1 MGEKKKY
8 NVVVIG
14 GGPGGYV
21 AAIKASQ
28 NGKTVALV
36 EGGKLGGTCLNVGC
50 IPTKALLANSEL
62 LHKIRHAED
71 FGISVGE
78 VNFDFGAMVDRKD
91 RVVSGIVS
99 SLEGLIRSNKV
110 DIFKGHGRFTSPK
123 EVKVLGEE
131 SVVLEGDSFIVATGS
146 EPKVIP
152 AFPFDFERV
161 HSSTSMLEVRELPK
175 KLAIIGGG
183 YIGCE
188 AASLYAAMGV
198 EVVILEMLPTIVATE
213 GKDVSA
219 ALTKAF
225 ERQGIEMRC
234 NVTVEGVDRSDDG
247 VSVRLKDEL
256 AVAADMCLVS
266 VGRKFNS
273 DDVGLEKA
281 GVPVTEMGTIAVNER
296 METEVEGIYAIGD
309 VTGKALLAHVAS
321 HQGMVAAS
329 NATGGDAVMHYN
341 AVPSV
346 IFTHPEVASVGMT
359 LEKATEAGYD
369 AVVGRFPFQAL
380 GRSVATMETEG
391 FAQVVSEKKTGRIL
405 GAQVVGSGASSLIA
419 EMALAITGELT
430 VETVVDTIH
439 AHPTISEGWLE
450 ASLMAEGTPLHLP
463 PKRR

>member
-1 MGEKKKY
+1 MVEKKKY

-28 NGKTVALV
+28 NGKSVALV

-78 VNFDFGAMVDRKD
+78 VKFDFGAMVDRKD
-91 RVVSGIVS
+91 RVVTGIVNN
-99 SLEGLIRSNKV
+99 LEGLIRSNKV
-110 DIFKGHGRFTSPK
+110 DIFKGHGRFTSPN
-123 EVKVLGEE
+123 ELKVLGEE
-131 SVVLEGDSFIVATGS
+131 NVVLEGDSFIIATGS

-198 EVVILEMLPTIVATE
+198 EVVILEMLPNIVATE

-234 NVTVEGVDRSDDG
+234 NVVVEGVDRSESG

-281 GVPVTEMGTIAVNER
+281 GVPVTQMGTIAVNER

-321 HQGMVAAS
+321 HQGMVAAT
-329 NATGGDAVMHYN
+329 NAAGGDATMHYN

-369 AVVGRFPFQAL
+369 AAVGRFPFQAL

-405 GAQVVGSGASSLIA
+405 GAQVVGSGASALIA

-430 VETVVDTIH
+430 VETVIDTIH